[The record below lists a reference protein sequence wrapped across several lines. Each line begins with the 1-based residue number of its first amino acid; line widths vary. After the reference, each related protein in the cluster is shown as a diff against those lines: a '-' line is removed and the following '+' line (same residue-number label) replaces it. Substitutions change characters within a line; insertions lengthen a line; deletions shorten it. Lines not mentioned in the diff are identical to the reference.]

1 MYRRWRFFSLYTTSA
16 VSTHTHLQT
25 SYHSTHSK
33 QWLLMLT
40 LSTKSNCDTAPAVHW
55 HLSPALCFLLSTLT
69 FYCCLLNWCP
79 TVRSEEHTSHIIRY
93 TGTTEEGRYQNSSCI
108 EQVLV
113 VSELTGPVM
122 NEYLKQY
129 VATLFLDSCPHTK
142 QCWALRSVQGEE
154 HDFHQARRI

>member
-1 MYRRWRFFSLYTTSA
+1 
-16 VSTHTHLQT
+16 
-25 SYHSTHSK
+25 
-33 QWLLMLT
+33 MLT

-93 TGTTEEGRYQNSSCI
+93 TGTTEEGRCQNSSCI

-129 VATLFLDSCPHTK
+129 VATFWSIFLIHVHTLNSAEHSVVSRGRSMTFIRQVEFNFKK
-142 QCWALRSVQGEE
+142 QHSVSRTVWTRLYIKRGYVPG
-154 HDFHQARRI
+154 

>member
-1 MYRRWRFFSLYTTSA
+1 MTFFFTLYDLSGINTHISKPHIIA
-16 VSTHTHLQT
+16 HTH
-25 SYHSTHSK
+25 K

-93 TGTTEEGRYQNSSCI
+93 TGTTEEGRCQNSSCI

-154 HDFHQARRI
+154 HDFHQASRI

>member
-1 MYRRWRFFSLYTTSA
+1 
-16 VSTHTHLQT
+16 
-25 SYHSTHSK
+25 
-33 QWLLMLT
+33 MLT
-40 LSTKSNCDTAPAVHW
+40 LSTKSNC
-55 HLSPALCFLLSTLT
+55 ALCFLLSTLT

-129 VATLFLDSCPHTK
+129 VATFWSIFLIHVHTLNSAEHSVVSRGRSMTFIRQVEFNFKK
-142 QCWALRSVQGEE
+142 QHSVSRTVLTRLYIKRGYVPG
-154 HDFHQARRI
+154 